1 MTFYGTPGVIELN
14 ASLFNIQQ
22 VPKNTILHEIPGKTK
37 CKRIFP
43 HCLKK
48 KLFKRTFHLLCKF
61 MIYHEEFWGNVA
73 DGRIKIVGSGNT
85 SSLVPGKE

>member
-1 MTFYGTPGVIELN
+1 MTFQGTPGVIELN

-48 KLFKRTFHLLCKF
+48 KTFQTDFSFVMQICDISRRVLRKYCR
-61 MIYHEEFWGNVA
+61 WRN
-73 DGRIKIVGSGNT
+73 
-85 SSLVPGKE
+85 